1 MTLVLDAAPTDRPA
15 PPHGQEPRA
24 ELARADER
32 IVRAERR
39 LARQRALA
47 AELAAAAADGPHDVA
62 AARQAAAL
70 VGTLRRSLDVLHHRR
85 QLLVAALAA
94 ARGGE

>member
-24 ELARADER
+24 ELARADEH

-47 AELAAAAADGPHDVA
+47 EELAAADGAHDVA

>member
-24 ELARADER
+24 E
-32 IVRAERR
+32 RR

-47 AELAAAAADGPHDVA
+47 EELAAADGAHDVA